1 MDNENKD
8 DINNSN
14 RYYGN
19 NYSENQR
26 YNNGNNYAGN
36 GNYNA
41 GNQYGGNNFTGN
53 NGYNNGNNFTGNNGY
68 NNGNNFTGNNGYNN
82 GNNFTGN
89 NGYNNGNNG
98 YNGGNSSD
106 NNGNKRGKKSYF
118 AGLITGV
125 IWGIA
130 VVFIMIILSN
140 IIESSLTESGKISDN
155 IGTSALTGSSKSSII
170 KQYIDKYFMEDVD
183 DDVLTEGM
191 YKGMLESLNDPY
203 SVYYTKDEVESL
215 KQSSEGEYVGL
226 GISVT
231 QNNETKVI
239 TVTKVYDDSPA
250 KDAGIES
257 GDMIYSI
264 NDNVLTDETLDELLV
279 DIKGEE
285 GKEVKMQLKRGEE
298 TIDADMKLR
307 EVLIDVVSYEMLEDN
322 IGYII
327 IDQFTG
333 TSTEQ
338 VEEAINDLKS
348 QGMERVIVDLRDNP
362 GGQLECIQ
370 AILNYFLPKD
380 KLLLYSET
388 KDGEQERYYTEND
401 GLITDMPLCVL
412 VNENSASASEVF
424 AGVVK
429 CYDRG
434 KLVGTKTFGK
444 GIMQST
450 FGLSDGT
457 AIKLTI
463 GKYYLPDDSNIHGIG
478 IEPDYEVKLPEDVTN
493 VWALK
498 HPDDPQLTKAIEVV
512 KGLD

>member
-8 DINNSN
+8 DINSSN

-36 GNYNA
+36 GNYSSV
-41 GNQYGGNNFTGN
+41 NQYGGN
-53 NGYNNGNNFTGNNGY
+53 NGYNNGNNFTGNNA
-68 NNGNNFTGNNGYNN
+68 
-82 GNNFTGN
+82 
-89 NGYNNGNNG
+89 YNNGNNG
-98 YNGGNSSD
+98 
-106 NNGNKRGKKSYF
+106 NKHGKKSYF

-130 VVFIMIILSN
+130 VVFILIILSN
-140 IIESSLTESGKISDN
+140 IIESELTESGKISDN
-155 IGTSALTGSSKSSII
+155 VGTSALTGSSKSSII

-183 DDVLTEGM
+183 NDILTEGM

-257 GDMIYSI
+257 GDTIYSI

-333 TSTEQ
+333 TSAEQ

-348 QGMERVIVDLRDNP
+348 QGMERIIVDLRDNP

-388 KDGEQERYYTEND
+388 KDGEQEKYYTEND

-478 IEPDYEVKLPEDVTN
+478 IEPEYEVKLPEDVTN

>member
-1 MDNENKD
+1 MENKMDNENKD

-36 GNYNA
+36 GNYSSV
-41 GNQYGGNNFTGN
+41 NQYGGN
-53 NGYNNGNNFTGNNGY
+53 NGYNNGNNFTGNNA
-68 NNGNNFTGNNGYNN
+68 
-82 GNNFTGN
+82 
-89 NGYNNGNNG
+89 YNNGNNG
-98 YNGGNSSD
+98 
-106 NNGNKRGKKSYF
+106 NKHGKKSYF

-130 VVFIMIILSN
+130 VVFILIILSN
-140 IIESSLTESGKISDN
+140 IIESELTESGKISDN
-155 IGTSALTGSSKSSII
+155 VGTSALTGSSKSSII

-183 DDVLTEGM
+183 NDILTEGM

-257 GDMIYSI
+257 GDTIYSI

-333 TSTEQ
+333 TSAEQ

-348 QGMERVIVDLRDNP
+348 QGMERIIVDLRDNP

>member
-8 DINNSN
+8 DINSSN
-14 RYYGN
+14 CYYGN

-36 GNYNA
+36 GNYSSV
-41 GNQYGGNNFTGN
+41 NQYGGN
-53 NGYNNGNNFTGNNGY
+53 NGYNNGNNFTGNNA
-68 NNGNNFTGNNGYNN
+68 
-82 GNNFTGN
+82 
-89 NGYNNGNNG
+89 YNNGNNG
-98 YNGGNSSD
+98 
-106 NNGNKRGKKSYF
+106 NKHGKKSYF

-130 VVFIMIILSN
+130 VVFILIILSN
-140 IIESSLTESGKISDN
+140 IIESELTESGKISN
-155 IGTSALTGSSKSSII
+155 NVGTSALTGSSKSSII

-183 DDVLTEGM
+183 NDILTEGM

-257 GDMIYSI
+257 GDTIYSI

-348 QGMERVIVDLRDNP
+348 QGMERIIVDLRDNP

-388 KDGEQERYYTEND
+388 KDGEQEKYYTEND

>member
-8 DINNSN
+8 DINSSN

-36 GNYNA
+36 GNYSSV
-41 GNQYGGNNFTGN
+41 NQYGGN
-53 NGYNNGNNFTGNNGY
+53 NGYNNGNNFTGNNA
-68 NNGNNFTGNNGYNN
+68 
-82 GNNFTGN
+82 
-89 NGYNNGNNG
+89 YNNGNNG
-98 YNGGNSSD
+98 
-106 NNGNKRGKKSYF
+106 NKHGKKSYF

-130 VVFIMIILSN
+130 VVFILIILSN
-140 IIESSLTESGKISDN
+140 IIESELTESGKISDN
-155 IGTSALTGSSKSSII
+155 VGTSALTGSSKSSII

-183 DDVLTEGM
+183 NDILTEGM

-257 GDMIYSI
+257 GDTIYSI

-333 TSTEQ
+333 TSAEQ

-348 QGMERVIVDLRDNP
+348 QGMERIIVDLRDNP

>member
-8 DINNSN
+8 DINSSN

-36 GNYNA
+36 GNYSSV
-41 GNQYGGNNFTGN
+41 NQYGGN
-53 NGYNNGNNFTGNNGY
+53 NGYNNGNNFTGNNA
-68 NNGNNFTGNNGYNN
+68 
-82 GNNFTGN
+82 
-89 NGYNNGNNG
+89 YNNGNNG
-98 YNGGNSSD
+98 
-106 NNGNKRGKKSYF
+106 NKHGKKSYF

-130 VVFIMIILSN
+130 VVFILIILSN
-140 IIESSLTESGKISDN
+140 IIESELTESGKISDN
-155 IGTSALTGSSKSSII
+155 VGTSALTGSSKSSII

-183 DDVLTEGM
+183 NDILTEGM

-257 GDMIYSI
+257 GDTIYSI
-264 NDNVLTDETLDELLV
+264 NDNILTDETLDELLV

-348 QGMERVIVDLRDNP
+348 QGMERIIVDLRDNP

-388 KDGEQERYYTEND
+388 KDGEQEKYYTEND

>member
-8 DINNSN
+8 DINSSN

-26 YNNGNNYAGN
+26 YNNGNNYTGN
-36 GNYNA
+36 GNYSSV
-41 GNQYGGNNFTGN
+41 NQYGGN
-53 NGYNNGNNFTGNNGY
+53 NGYNNGNNFTGNNA
-68 NNGNNFTGNNGYNN
+68 
-82 GNNFTGN
+82 
-89 NGYNNGNNG
+89 YNNGNNG
-98 YNGGNSSD
+98 
-106 NNGNKRGKKSYF
+106 NKHGKKSYF

-130 VVFIMIILSN
+130 VVFILIILSN
-140 IIESSLTESGKISDN
+140 IIESELTESGKISN
-155 IGTSALTGSSKSSII
+155 NVGTSALTGSSKSSII

-183 DDVLTEGM
+183 NDILTEGM

-257 GDMIYSI
+257 GDTIYSI

-348 QGMERVIVDLRDNP
+348 QGMERIIVDLRDNP

-388 KDGEQERYYTEND
+388 KDGEQEKYYTEND

>member
-36 GNYNA
+36 GNYSSV
-41 GNQYGGNNFTGN
+41 NQYGGN
-53 NGYNNGNNFTGNNGY
+53 NGYNNGNNFTGNNAY
-68 NNGNNFTGNNGYNN
+68 NNV
-82 GNNFTGN
+82 
-89 NGYNNGNNG
+89 
-98 YNGGNSSD
+98 
-106 NNGNKRGKKSYF
+106 NNGNKHSKKSYF

-130 VVFIMIILSN
+130 VVFILIILSN
-140 IIESSLTESGKISDN
+140 IIESELTESGKISDN
-155 IGTSALTGSSKSSII
+155 VGTSALTGSSKSSII

-183 DDVLTEGM
+183 NDILTEGM

-257 GDMIYSI
+257 GDTIYSI

-348 QGMERVIVDLRDNP
+348 QGMERIIVDLRDNP

>member
-8 DINNSN
+8 DINSSN

-26 YNNGNNYAGN
+26 YNNGNNYTGN
-36 GNYNA
+36 GNYSSV
-41 GNQYGGNNFTGN
+41 NQYGGN
-53 NGYNNGNNFTGNNGY
+53 NGYNNGNNFTGNNA
-68 NNGNNFTGNNGYNN
+68 
-82 GNNFTGN
+82 
-89 NGYNNGNNG
+89 YNNGNNG
-98 YNGGNSSD
+98 
-106 NNGNKRGKKSYF
+106 NKHSKKSYF

-130 VVFIMIILSN
+130 VVFILIILSN
-140 IIESSLTESGKISDN
+140 IIESELTESGKISDN
-155 IGTSALTGSSKSSII
+155 VGTSALTGSSKSSII

-183 DDVLTEGM
+183 NDILTEGM

-257 GDMIYSI
+257 GDTIYSI

-348 QGMERVIVDLRDNP
+348 QGMERIIVDLRDNP

>member
-8 DINNSN
+8 DINSSN

-26 YNNGNNYAGN
+26 YNNGNNYTGN
-36 GNYNA
+36 GNYSSV
-41 GNQYGGNNFTGN
+41 NQYGGN
-53 NGYNNGNNFTGNNGY
+53 NGYNNGNNFTGNNA
-68 NNGNNFTGNNGYNN
+68 
-82 GNNFTGN
+82 
-89 NGYNNGNNG
+89 YNNGNNG
-98 YNGGNSSD
+98 
-106 NNGNKRGKKSYF
+106 NKHGKKSYF

-130 VVFIMIILSN
+130 VVFILIILSN
-140 IIESSLTESGKISDN
+140 IIESELTESGKISDN
-155 IGTSALTGSSKSSII
+155 VGTSALTGSSKSSII

-183 DDVLTEGM
+183 NDILTEGM

-257 GDMIYSI
+257 GDTIYSI

>member
-8 DINNSN
+8 DINSSN

-26 YNNGNNYAGN
+26 YNNGNNYTGN
-36 GNYNA
+36 GNYSSV
-41 GNQYGGNNFTGN
+41 NQYGGN
-53 NGYNNGNNFTGNNGY
+53 NGYNNGNNFTGNNA
-68 NNGNNFTGNNGYNN
+68 
-82 GNNFTGN
+82 
-89 NGYNNGNNG
+89 YNNGNNG
-98 YNGGNSSD
+98 
-106 NNGNKRGKKSYF
+106 NKHGKKSYF

-130 VVFIMIILSN
+130 VVFILIILSN
-140 IIESSLTESGKISDN
+140 IIESELTESGKISDN
-155 IGTSALTGSSKSSII
+155 VGTSALTGSSKSSII

-257 GDMIYSI
+257 GDTIYSI

-348 QGMERVIVDLRDNP
+348 LGMERVIVDLRDNP

>member
-14 RYYGN
+14 HYYGN

-26 YNNGNNYAGN
+26 YNNVNNYAEN
-36 GNYNA
+36 GNYNSV
-41 GNQYGGNNFTGN
+41 NQYGGN
-53 NGYNNGNNFTGNNGY
+53 NGYNNGNNFTGNNA
-68 NNGNNFTGNNGYNN
+68 
-82 GNNFTGN
+82 
-89 NGYNNGNNG
+89 YNNGNNG
-98 YNGGNSSD
+98 
-106 NNGNKRGKKSYF
+106 NKHGKKSYF

-130 VVFIMIILSN
+130 VVFILIILSN
-140 IIESSLTESGKISDN
+140 IIESELTESGKISDN
-155 IGTSALTGSSKSSII
+155 VGTSALTGSSKSSII

-183 DDVLTEGM
+183 NDILTEGM

-257 GDMIYSI
+257 GDTIYSI

-348 QGMERVIVDLRDNP
+348 QGMERIIVDLRDNP

-388 KDGEQERYYTEND
+388 KDGEQEKYYTEND

>member
-26 YNNGNNYAGN
+26 YNNGNNYTGN
-36 GNYNA
+36 GNYSSV
-41 GNQYGGNNFTGN
+41 NQYGGN
-53 NGYNNGNNFTGNNGY
+53 NGYNNGNNFTGNNA
-68 NNGNNFTGNNGYNN
+68 
-82 GNNFTGN
+82 
-89 NGYNNGNNG
+89 YNNGNNG
-98 YNGGNSSD
+98 
-106 NNGNKRGKKSYF
+106 NKHGKKSYF

-130 VVFIMIILSN
+130 VVFILIILSN
-140 IIESSLTESGKISDN
+140 IIESELTESGKISDN
-155 IGTSALTGSSKSSII
+155 VGTSALTGSSKSSII

-183 DDVLTEGM
+183 NDILTEGM

-257 GDMIYSI
+257 GDTIYSV

-348 QGMERVIVDLRDNP
+348 QGMERIIVDLRDNP

>member
-36 GNYNA
+36 GNYSSV
-41 GNQYGGNNFTGN
+41 NQYGGN
-53 NGYNNGNNFTGNNGY
+53 NGYNNGNNFTGNNAY
-68 NNGNNFTGNNGYNN
+68 NNV
-82 GNNFTGN
+82 
-89 NGYNNGNNG
+89 
-98 YNGGNSSD
+98 
-106 NNGNKRGKKSYF
+106 NNGNKHSKKSYF

-130 VVFIMIILSN
+130 VVFILIILSN
-140 IIESSLTESGKISDN
+140 IIESELTESGKISDN
-155 IGTSALTGSSKSSII
+155 VGTSALTGSSKSSII

-183 DDVLTEGM
+183 NDILTEGM

-215 KQSSEGEYVGL
+215 KRSSEGEYVGL

-257 GDMIYSI
+257 GDTIYSV

-348 QGMERVIVDLRDNP
+348 QGMERIIVDLRDNP

-388 KDGEQERYYTEND
+388 KDGEQEKYYTEND

>member
-8 DINNSN
+8 DINSSN

-36 GNYNA
+36 GNYSSV
-41 GNQYGGNNFTGN
+41 NQYGGN
-53 NGYNNGNNFTGNNGY
+53 NGYNNGNNFTGNNA
-68 NNGNNFTGNNGYNN
+68 
-82 GNNFTGN
+82 
-89 NGYNNGNNG
+89 YNNGNNG
-98 YNGGNSSD
+98 
-106 NNGNKRGKKSYF
+106 NKHGKKSYF

-125 IWGIA
+125 IWGVA
-130 VVFIMIILSN
+130 VVFILIILSN
-140 IIESSLTESGKISDN
+140 IIESELTESGKISDN
-155 IGTSALTGSSKSSII
+155 VGTSALTGSSKSSII

-183 DDVLTEGM
+183 NDILTEGM

-257 GDMIYSI
+257 GDTIYSI

-333 TSTEQ
+333 TSAEQ

-348 QGMERVIVDLRDNP
+348 QDMERIIVDLRDNP

-388 KDGEQERYYTEND
+388 KDGEQEKYYTEND

>member
-36 GNYNA
+36 GNYSSV
-41 GNQYGGNNFTGN
+41 NQYGGN
-53 NGYNNGNNFTGNNGY
+53 NGYNNGNNFTGNNAY
-68 NNGNNFTGNNGYNN
+68 NNV
-82 GNNFTGN
+82 
-89 NGYNNGNNG
+89 
-98 YNGGNSSD
+98 
-106 NNGNKRGKKSYF
+106 NNGNKHSKKSYF

-130 VVFIMIILSN
+130 VVFILIILSN
-140 IIESSLTESGKISDN
+140 IIESELTESGKISDN
-155 IGTSALTGSSKSSII
+155 VGTSALTGSSKSSII

-183 DDVLTEGM
+183 NDILTEGM

-257 GDMIYSI
+257 GDTIYSI

>member
-36 GNYNA
+36 GNYSSV
-41 GNQYGGNNFTGN
+41 NQYGGN
-53 NGYNNGNNFTGNNGY
+53 NGYNNGNNFTGNNAY
-68 NNGNNFTGNNGYNN
+68 NNV
-82 GNNFTGN
+82 
-89 NGYNNGNNG
+89 
-98 YNGGNSSD
+98 
-106 NNGNKRGKKSYF
+106 NNGNKHSKKSYF

-130 VVFIMIILSN
+130 VVFILIILSN
-140 IIESSLTESGKISDN
+140 IIESELTESGKISDN
-155 IGTSALTGSSKSSII
+155 VGTSALTGSSKSSII

-183 DDVLTEGM
+183 NDILTEGM

-257 GDMIYSI
+257 GDTIYSI

-307 EVLIDVVSYEMLEDN
+307 EVLIDVVSYEMIEDN

-333 TSTEQ
+333 TSAEQ

-348 QGMERVIVDLRDNP
+348 QGMERIIVDLRDNP

-388 KDGEQERYYTEND
+388 KDGEQEKYYTEND

>member
-36 GNYNA
+36 GNYSSV
-41 GNQYGGNNFTGN
+41 NQYGGN
-53 NGYNNGNNFTGNNGY
+53 NGYNNGNNFTGNNA
-68 NNGNNFTGNNGYNN
+68 
-82 GNNFTGN
+82 
-89 NGYNNGNNG
+89 YNNGNNG
-98 YNGGNSSD
+98 
-106 NNGNKRGKKSYF
+106 NKHGKKSYF

-130 VVFIMIILSN
+130 VVFILIILSN
-140 IIESSLTESGKISDN
+140 IIESELTESGKISN
-155 IGTSALTGSSKSSII
+155 NVGTSALTGSSKSSII

-183 DDVLTEGM
+183 NDILTEGM

-257 GDMIYSI
+257 GDTIYSI

-348 QGMERVIVDLRDNP
+348 QGMERIIVDLRDNP

-388 KDGEQERYYTEND
+388 KDGEQEKYYTEND

>member
-8 DINNSN
+8 DINSSN

-26 YNNGNNYAGN
+26 YNNGNNYTGN
-36 GNYNA
+36 GNYSSV
-41 GNQYGGNNFTGN
+41 NQYGGN
-53 NGYNNGNNFTGNNGY
+53 NGYNNGNNFTGNNA
-68 NNGNNFTGNNGYNN
+68 
-82 GNNFTGN
+82 
-89 NGYNNGNNG
+89 YNNGNNG
-98 YNGGNSSD
+98 
-106 NNGNKRGKKSYF
+106 NKHGKKSYF

-130 VVFIMIILSN
+130 VVFILIILSN
-140 IIESSLTESGKISDN
+140 IIESELTESGKISDN
-155 IGTSALTGSSKSSII
+155 VGTSALTGSSKSSII

-183 DDVLTEGM
+183 NDILTEGM

-257 GDMIYSI
+257 GDTIYSI

-333 TSTEQ
+333 TSAEQ

-348 QGMERVIVDLRDNP
+348 QGMERIIVDLRDNP

-388 KDGEQERYYTEND
+388 KDGEQEKYYTEND

>member
-36 GNYNA
+36 GNYSSV
-41 GNQYGGNNFTGN
+41 NQYGGN
-53 NGYNNGNNFTGNNGY
+53 NGYNNGNNFTGNNAY
-68 NNGNNFTGNNGYNN
+68 NNV
-82 GNNFTGN
+82 
-89 NGYNNGNNG
+89 
-98 YNGGNSSD
+98 
-106 NNGNKRGKKSYF
+106 NNGNKHSKKSYF

-130 VVFIMIILSN
+130 VVFILIILSN
-140 IIESSLTESGKISDN
+140 IIESELTESGKISDN
-155 IGTSALTGSSKSSII
+155 VGTSALTGSSKSSII

-183 DDVLTEGM
+183 NDILTEGM

-257 GDMIYSI
+257 GDTIYSV

-348 QGMERVIVDLRDNP
+348 QGMERIIVDLRDNP

-388 KDGEQERYYTEND
+388 KDGEQEKYYTEND

>member
-1 MDNENKD
+1 MDNENKE

-19 NYSENQR
+19 NYSGNQS

-41 GNQYGGNNFTGN
+41 GNQYGGNN
-53 NGYNNGNNFTGNNGY
+53 GYNNGNNFTGNNAY
-68 NNGNNFTGNNGYNN
+68 NNGNNYS
-82 GNNFTGN
+82 
-89 NGYNNGNNG
+89 GNNG
-98 YNGGNSSD
+98 YNGGNNSD
-106 NNGNKRGKKSYF
+106 NNENKRGKKSYF
-118 AGLITGV
+118 AGLITGI

-130 VVFIMIILSN
+130 IVFILIILSN
-140 IIESSLTESGKISDN
+140 VIESALTKSGKISDN
-155 IGTSALTGSSKSSII
+155 VGTSALTGSSKSSII

-203 SVYYTKDEVESL
+203 SVYYTKDEVKSL

-226 GISVT
+226 GISVA

-250 KDAGIES
+250 KDAGIEA
-257 GDMIYSI
+257 GDTIYSI
-264 NDNVLTDETLDELLV
+264 NDNVLTDETLDELLT

-285 GKEVKMQLKRGEE
+285 GKEVRMQLKRGEE
-298 TIDADMKLR
+298 IIDADMKLR

-498 HPDDPQLTKAIEVV
+498 HSDDPQLTKAIEVV

>member
-36 GNYNA
+36 GNYSSV
-41 GNQYGGNNFTGN
+41 NQYGGN
-53 NGYNNGNNFTGNNGY
+53 NGYNNGNNFTGNNA
-68 NNGNNFTGNNGYNN
+68 
-82 GNNFTGN
+82 
-89 NGYNNGNNG
+89 YNNGNNG
-98 YNGGNSSD
+98 
-106 NNGNKRGKKSYF
+106 NKHGKKSYF

-130 VVFIMIILSN
+130 VVFILIILSN
-140 IIESSLTESGKISDN
+140 IIESELTESGKISN
-155 IGTSALTGSSKSSII
+155 NVGTSALTGSSKSSII

-183 DDVLTEGM
+183 NDILTEGM

-257 GDMIYSI
+257 GDTIYSI

-279 DIKGEE
+279 DIKGAE

-348 QGMERVIVDLRDNP
+348 QGMERIIVDLRDNP

-388 KDGEQERYYTEND
+388 KDGEQEKYYTEND

-493 VWALK
+493 VWALN

>member
-8 DINNSN
+8 DINSSN

-36 GNYNA
+36 GNYSSV
-41 GNQYGGNNFTGN
+41 NQYGGN
-53 NGYNNGNNFTGNNGY
+53 NGYNNGNNFTGNNAY
-68 NNGNNFTGNNGYNN
+68 NNGNNV
-82 GNNFTGN
+82 
-89 NGYNNGNNG
+89 
-98 YNGGNSSD
+98 
-106 NNGNKRGKKSYF
+106 NKHGKKSYF

-130 VVFIMIILSN
+130 VVFILIILSN
-140 IIESSLTESGKISDN
+140 IIESELTESGKISDN
-155 IGTSALTGSSKSSII
+155 VGTSALTGSSKSSII

-183 DDVLTEGM
+183 NDILTEGM

-257 GDMIYSI
+257 GDTIYSI

-348 QGMERVIVDLRDNP
+348 QGMERIIVDLRDNP

-388 KDGEQERYYTEND
+388 KDGEQEKYYTEND

>member
-8 DINNSN
+8 DINSSN

-19 NYSENQR
+19 NYSEKQR

-36 GNYNA
+36 GNYSSV
-41 GNQYGGNNFTGN
+41 NQYGGN
-53 NGYNNGNNFTGNNGY
+53 NGYNNGNNFTGNNA
-68 NNGNNFTGNNGYNN
+68 
-82 GNNFTGN
+82 
-89 NGYNNGNNG
+89 YNNGNNG
-98 YNGGNSSD
+98 
-106 NNGNKRGKKSYF
+106 NKHGKKSYF

-130 VVFIMIILSN
+130 VVFILIILSN
-140 IIESSLTESGKISDN
+140 IIESELTESGKISDN
-155 IGTSALTGSSKSSII
+155 VGTSALTGSSKSSII

-183 DDVLTEGM
+183 NDILTEGM

-203 SVYYTKDEVESL
+203 SVYYTKDEVKSL

-257 GDMIYSI
+257 GDTIYSI

-348 QGMERVIVDLRDNP
+348 QGMERIIVDLRDNP

-388 KDGEQERYYTEND
+388 KDGEQEKYYTEND

-478 IEPDYEVKLPEDVTN
+478 IEPDYEVKFPEDVTN

>member
-36 GNYNA
+36 GNYSSV
-41 GNQYGGNNFTGN
+41 NQYGGN
-53 NGYNNGNNFTGNNGY
+53 NGYNNGNNFTGNNA
-68 NNGNNFTGNNGYNN
+68 
-82 GNNFTGN
+82 
-89 NGYNNGNNG
+89 YNNGNNG
-98 YNGGNSSD
+98 
-106 NNGNKRGKKSYF
+106 NKHGKKSYF

-130 VVFIMIILSN
+130 VVFILIILSN
-140 IIESSLTESGKISDN
+140 IIESALTESGKISDN
-155 IGTSALTGSSKSSII
+155 VGTSALTGSSKSSII

-183 DDVLTEGM
+183 NDILTEGM

-257 GDMIYSI
+257 GDTIYSI

-333 TSTEQ
+333 TSAEQ

-348 QGMERVIVDLRDNP
+348 QGMERIIVDLRDNP

-388 KDGEQERYYTEND
+388 KDGEQEKYYTEND

>member
-8 DINNSN
+8 DINSSN

-36 GNYNA
+36 GNYSSV
-41 GNQYGGNNFTGN
+41 NQYGGN
-53 NGYNNGNNFTGNNGY
+53 NGYNNGNNFTGNNA
-68 NNGNNFTGNNGYNN
+68 
-82 GNNFTGN
+82 
-89 NGYNNGNNG
+89 YNNGNNG
-98 YNGGNSSD
+98 
-106 NNGNKRGKKSYF
+106 NKHGKKSYF

-130 VVFIMIILSN
+130 VVFILIILSN
-140 IIESSLTESGKISDN
+140 IIESELTESGKISDN
-155 IGTSALTGSSKSSII
+155 VGTSALTGSSKSSII

-183 DDVLTEGM
+183 NDILTEGM

-257 GDMIYSI
+257 GDTIYSI

-333 TSTEQ
+333 TSAEQ

>member
-8 DINNSN
+8 DINSSN

-36 GNYNA
+36 GNYSSV
-41 GNQYGGNNFTGN
+41 NQYGGN
-53 NGYNNGNNFTGNNGY
+53 NGYNNGNNFTGNNA
-68 NNGNNFTGNNGYNN
+68 
-82 GNNFTGN
+82 
-89 NGYNNGNNG
+89 YNNGNNG
-98 YNGGNSSD
+98 
-106 NNGNKRGKKSYF
+106 NKHGKKSYF

-130 VVFIMIILSN
+130 VVFILIILSN
-140 IIESSLTESGKISDN
+140 IIESELTESGKISDN
-155 IGTSALTGSSKSSII
+155 VGTSALTGSSKSSII

-183 DDVLTEGM
+183 NDILTEGM

-203 SVYYTKDEVESL
+203 SVYYTKDEVKSL

-257 GDMIYSI
+257 GDTIYSI

-322 IGYII
+322 IGHII

-348 QGMERVIVDLRDNP
+348 QGMERIIVDLRDNP

-388 KDGEQERYYTEND
+388 KDGEQEKYYTEND

>member
-8 DINNSN
+8 DINSSN

-36 GNYNA
+36 GNYSSV
-41 GNQYGGNNFTGN
+41 NQYGGN
-53 NGYNNGNNFTGNNGY
+53 NGYNNGNNFTGNNA
-68 NNGNNFTGNNGYNN
+68 
-82 GNNFTGN
+82 
-89 NGYNNGNNG
+89 YNNGNNG
-98 YNGGNSSD
+98 
-106 NNGNKRGKKSYF
+106 NKHGKKSYF

-130 VVFIMIILSN
+130 VVFILIILSN
-140 IIESSLTESGKISDN
+140 IIESELTESGKISDN
-155 IGTSALTGSSKSSII
+155 VGTSALTGSSKSSII

-183 DDVLTEGM
+183 NDILTEGM

-257 GDMIYSI
+257 GDTIYSI

-348 QGMERVIVDLRDNP
+348 QGMERIIVDLRDNP

>member
-8 DINNSN
+8 DINSSN

-26 YNNGNNYAGN
+26 YNNGNNYTGN
-36 GNYNA
+36 GNYSSV
-41 GNQYGGNNFTGN
+41 NQYGGNNFTGN
-53 NGYNNGNNFTGNNGY
+53 NGYNNGNNFKGNNA
-68 NNGNNFTGNNGYNN
+68 
-82 GNNFTGN
+82 
-89 NGYNNGNNG
+89 YNNGNNG
-98 YNGGNSSD
+98 
-106 NNGNKRGKKSYF
+106 NKHGKKSYF

-130 VVFIMIILSN
+130 VVFILIILSN
-140 IIESSLTESGKISDN
+140 IIENELTESGKISDN
-155 IGTSALTGSSKSSII
+155 VGTSALTGSSKSSII

-183 DDVLTEGM
+183 NDILTEGM

-348 QGMERVIVDLRDNP
+348 QGMERIIVDLRDNP

-388 KDGEQERYYTEND
+388 KDGEQEKYYTEND

>member
-36 GNYNA
+36 GNYSSV
-41 GNQYGGNNFTGN
+41 NQYGGN
-53 NGYNNGNNFTGNNGY
+53 NGYNNGNNFTGNNAY
-68 NNGNNFTGNNGYNN
+68 NNV
-82 GNNFTGN
+82 
-89 NGYNNGNNG
+89 
-98 YNGGNSSD
+98 
-106 NNGNKRGKKSYF
+106 NNGNKHSKKSYF

-130 VVFIMIILSN
+130 VVFILIILSN
-140 IIESSLTESGKISDN
+140 IIESELTESGKISDN
-155 IGTSALTGSSKSSII
+155 VGTSALTGSSKSSII

-183 DDVLTEGM
+183 NDILTEGI

-257 GDMIYSI
+257 GDTIYSV

-348 QGMERVIVDLRDNP
+348 QGMERIIVDLRDNP

-388 KDGEQERYYTEND
+388 KDGEQEKYYTEND

>member
-8 DINNSN
+8 DINSSN

-19 NYSENQR
+19 NYSEKQR

-36 GNYNA
+36 GNYSSV
-41 GNQYGGNNFTGN
+41 NQYGGN
-53 NGYNNGNNFTGNNGY
+53 NGYNNGNNFTGNNA
-68 NNGNNFTGNNGYNN
+68 
-82 GNNFTGN
+82 
-89 NGYNNGNNG
+89 YNNGNNG
-98 YNGGNSSD
+98 
-106 NNGNKRGKKSYF
+106 NKHGKKSYF

-130 VVFIMIILSN
+130 VVFILIILSN
-140 IIESSLTESGKISDN
+140 IIESELTESGKISDN
-155 IGTSALTGSSKSSII
+155 VGTSALTGSSKSSII

-183 DDVLTEGM
+183 NDILTEGM

-203 SVYYTKDEVESL
+203 SVYYTKDEVKSL

-257 GDMIYSI
+257 GDTIYSI

-348 QGMERVIVDLRDNP
+348 QGMERIIVDLRDNP

-388 KDGEQERYYTEND
+388 KDGEQEKYYTEND

>member
-8 DINNSN
+8 DINSSN

-26 YNNGNNYAGN
+26 YNNGNNYTGN
-36 GNYNA
+36 GNYSSV
-41 GNQYGGNNFTGN
+41 NQYGGN
-53 NGYNNGNNFTGNNGY
+53 NGYNNGNNFTGNNA
-68 NNGNNFTGNNGYNN
+68 
-82 GNNFTGN
+82 
-89 NGYNNGNNG
+89 YNNGNNG
-98 YNGGNSSD
+98 
-106 NNGNKRGKKSYF
+106 NKHGKKSYF

-130 VVFIMIILSN
+130 VVFILIILSN
-140 IIESSLTESGKISDN
+140 IIESELTESGKISDN
-155 IGTSALTGSSKSSII
+155 VGTSALTGSSKSSII

-183 DDVLTEGM
+183 NDILTEGM

-257 GDMIYSI
+257 GDTIYSI

-348 QGMERVIVDLRDNP
+348 QGMERIIVDLRDNP

-388 KDGEQERYYTEND
+388 KDGEQEKYYTEND

>member
-36 GNYNA
+36 GNYSSA
-41 GNQYGGNNFTGN
+41 NQYGGN
-53 NGYNNGNNFTGNNGY
+53 NGYNNGNNFTGNNA
-68 NNGNNFTGNNGYNN
+68 
-82 GNNFTGN
+82 
-89 NGYNNGNNG
+89 YNNGNNG
-98 YNGGNSSD
+98 
-106 NNGNKRGKKSYF
+106 NKHGKKSYF

-130 VVFIMIILSN
+130 VVFILIILSN
-140 IIESSLTESGKISDN
+140 IIESELTESGKISN
-155 IGTSALTGSSKSSII
+155 NVGTSALTGSSKSSII

-183 DDVLTEGM
+183 NDILTEGM

-257 GDMIYSI
+257 GDTIYSI

-388 KDGEQERYYTEND
+388 KDGEQEKYYTEND

>member
-68 NNGNNFTGNNGYNN
+68 NNENNFTGNNGY
-82 GNNFTGN
+82 T
-89 NGYNNGNNG
+89 NGNNG
-98 YNGGNSSD
+98 YNGGNNSD

-140 IIESSLTESGKISDN
+140 IIESALTESGKISDN

-257 GDMIYSI
+257 GDTIYSI

-388 KDGEQERYYTEND
+388 KDGEQERYYTENN

>member
-36 GNYNA
+36 GNYSSV
-41 GNQYGGNNFTGN
+41 NQYGGN
-53 NGYNNGNNFTGNNGY
+53 NGYNNGNNFTGNNA
-68 NNGNNFTGNNGYNN
+68 
-82 GNNFTGN
+82 
-89 NGYNNGNNG
+89 YNNGNNG
-98 YNGGNSSD
+98 
-106 NNGNKRGKKSYF
+106 NKHGKKSYF

-130 VVFIMIILSN
+130 VVFILIILSN
-140 IIESSLTESGKISDN
+140 IIESELTESGKISDN
-155 IGTSALTGSSKSSII
+155 VGTSALTGSSKSSII

-183 DDVLTEGM
+183 NDILTEGM

-257 GDMIYSI
+257 GDTIYSI

-333 TSTEQ
+333 TSAEQ
-338 VEEAINDLKS
+338 VEEAINDLKL
-348 QGMERVIVDLRDNP
+348 QGMERIIVDLRDNP

-388 KDGEQERYYTEND
+388 KDGEQEKYYTEND

>member
-36 GNYNA
+36 GNYSSV
-41 GNQYGGNNFTGN
+41 NQYGGN
-53 NGYNNGNNFTGNNGY
+53 NGYNNGNNFTGNNAY
-68 NNGNNFTGNNGYNN
+68 NNV
-82 GNNFTGN
+82 
-89 NGYNNGNNG
+89 
-98 YNGGNSSD
+98 
-106 NNGNKRGKKSYF
+106 NNGNKHSKKSYF

-130 VVFIMIILSN
+130 VVFILIILSN
-140 IIESSLTESGKISDN
+140 IIESELTESGKISDN
-155 IGTSALTGSSKSSII
+155 VGTSALTGSSKSLII

-183 DDVLTEGM
+183 NDILTEGM

-257 GDMIYSI
+257 GDTIYSV

-348 QGMERVIVDLRDNP
+348 QGMERIIVDLRDNP

-388 KDGEQERYYTEND
+388 KDGEQEKYYTEND

>member
-26 YNNGNNYAGN
+26 YNNGYNYAGN
-36 GNYNA
+36 GNYSSV
-41 GNQYGGNNFTGN
+41 NQYGGN
-53 NGYNNGNNFTGNNGY
+53 NGYNNGNNFTGNNAY
-68 NNGNNFTGNNGYNN
+68 NNV
-82 GNNFTGN
+82 
-89 NGYNNGNNG
+89 
-98 YNGGNSSD
+98 
-106 NNGNKRGKKSYF
+106 NNGNKHSKKSYF

-130 VVFIMIILSN
+130 VVFILIILSN
-140 IIESSLTESGKISDN
+140 IIESELTESGKISDN
-155 IGTSALTGSSKSSII
+155 VGTSALTGSSKSSII

-183 DDVLTEGM
+183 NDILTEGM

-257 GDMIYSI
+257 GDTIYSV

-348 QGMERVIVDLRDNP
+348 QGMERIIVDLRDNP

-388 KDGEQERYYTEND
+388 KDGEQEKYYTEND

>member
-8 DINNSN
+8 DINSSN

-26 YNNGNNYAGN
+26 YNNGNNYTGN
-36 GNYNA
+36 GNYSSV
-41 GNQYGGNNFTGN
+41 NQYGGN
-53 NGYNNGNNFTGNNGY
+53 NGYNNGNNFTGNNA
-68 NNGNNFTGNNGYNN
+68 
-82 GNNFTGN
+82 
-89 NGYNNGNNG
+89 YNNGNNG
-98 YNGGNSSD
+98 
-106 NNGNKRGKKSYF
+106 NKHGKKSYF

-130 VVFIMIILSN
+130 VVFILIILSN
-140 IIESSLTESGKISDN
+140 IIESELTESGKISDN
-155 IGTSALTGSSKSSII
+155 VGTSALTGSSKSSII

-183 DDVLTEGM
+183 NDILTEGM

-257 GDMIYSI
+257 GDTIYSI

-412 VNENSASASEVF
+412 VNENSASASEAF

>member
-36 GNYNA
+36 GNYSSI
-41 GNQYGGNNFTGN
+41 NQYGGN
-53 NGYNNGNNFTGNNGY
+53 NGYNNGNNFTGNNA
-68 NNGNNFTGNNGYNN
+68 
-82 GNNFTGN
+82 
-89 NGYNNGNNG
+89 YNNGNNG
-98 YNGGNSSD
+98 
-106 NNGNKRGKKSYF
+106 NKHGKKSYF

-130 VVFIMIILSN
+130 VVFILIILSN
-140 IIESSLTESGKISDN
+140 IIESELTESGKISDN
-155 IGTSALTGSSKSSII
+155 VGTSALTGSSKSSII

-183 DDVLTEGM
+183 NDILTEGM

-257 GDMIYSI
+257 GDTIYSI

-348 QGMERVIVDLRDNP
+348 QGMERIIVDLRDNP